1 MDQQHTGRFEVQVE
15 EDVPRG
21 GLYQL
26 EQRTWYRVV
35 DRSSRQV
42 VMTFQGQVEA
52 SLSPDSGMWEDS
64 RGYGVRDVTIALD
77 ERSVLVWYYDGRKEM
92 ALLPP

>member
-35 DRSSRQV
+35 DRSSLQV

-52 SLSPDSGMWEDS
+52 SLSPDSGMWEDLC
-64 RGYGVRDVTIALD
+64 GYGVRDVTIAHD
-77 ERSVLVWYYDGRKEM
+77 ERSVLVRYYDGRKEM